1 MPAVDSSETDGL
13 DFDELGDLLS
23 DLVRDPKA
31 VGVDITIYDPDLDP
45 DGEHALSIT
54 DMVVK
59 ALNSVDRA
67 RGQ

>member
-1 MPAVDSSETDGL
+1 MPAVDSPETDGL
-13 DFDELGDLLS
+13 YFDALGDLLS
-23 DLVRDPKA
+23 DLVRDRKA

-54 DMVVK
+54 DMLVK

>member
-1 MPAVDSSETDGL
+1 MMDAAGKVLARGKVA
-13 DFDELGDLLS
+13 S
-23 DLVRDPKA
+23 DPNA

-54 DMVVK
+54 DMLVM